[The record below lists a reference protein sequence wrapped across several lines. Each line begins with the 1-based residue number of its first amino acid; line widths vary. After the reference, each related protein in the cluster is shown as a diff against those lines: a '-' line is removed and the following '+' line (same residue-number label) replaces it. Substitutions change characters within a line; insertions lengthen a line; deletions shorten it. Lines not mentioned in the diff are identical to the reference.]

1 MNVFIGRV
9 PLFTRIWKYIAYRN
23 QSTSIILL
31 HVASQSCAKQI
42 FNIAGSNAAEYKDW
56 FGRKYIMCGK
66 LLIWWRINDV
76 KDIAYVIDK
85 DTTRLYL
92 QTTGNKTSKCSN
104 PRFVADDNNN
114 GTFDLELV
122 TDGRIDL
129 RCFYIQEYRPICIR
143 LHRSSSIMQITMNR
157 LVYDDGENDTLI
169 LIGNECTWIFIFQVC
184 FLVINHQ

>member
-1 MNVFIGRV
+1 
-9 PLFTRIWKYIAYRN
+9 
-23 QSTSIILL
+23 
-31 HVASQSCAKQI
+31 
-42 FNIAGSNAAEYKDW
+42 
-56 FGRKYIMCGK
+56 MCGK

-169 LIGNECTWIFIFQVC
+169 LIGNECT
-184 FLVINHQ
+184 